1 MDSQADSSP
10 RTLDTETNKPVSS
23 PRTLSERKLSSSTPA
38 FLFPKP
44 QGNEKLATWV
54 SNSSPDIRQNLPSMS
69 DTGDL
74 ADSAYEI
81 IGNHPEL
88 SSQDSRSSSQEDSLS
103 ESISSL
109 PPPPSHPSDDVRSLD
124 GSEDQF
130 TTESDEERE
139 EEDEPTDTDG
149 AEELSS
155 SRASSFKY
163 ADQALLSPSTNV
175 PANPLHYGSV
185 TSIPDTSKSI
195 EFQEATSDT
204 VDTSP
209 VFVRHAVKE
218 LTGTEAE
225 TLSESLDIS
234 DPPQA
239 LSVSLRQTMSQ
250 SCLSTGE
257 PLRVLYTGS
266 AAAQRD
272 ILLKVSSAIWVSPKD
287 GHKEDGQF
295 TRHREGVYN
304 IVPISSFGPAPEL
317 DLMEASSYQIKVEHC
332 TSATASPLRDGPM
345 HGPDTVYSVT
355 IEHGRTYNSLPSRFG
370 VATLDP
376 NWDLPHLAIFYCSD
390 NADAEDLKTREAAWG
405 FTKRHGIPSIFISE
419 HLRLDQQAVAYWSN
433 YLNKHAIHI
442 SLESSDPNKTMVPR
456 LLPVDL
462 ESFGNINAWQMN
474 RNIAYLTG
482 LSDTKGSGKHH
493 ETATKVNRWWQNF
506 TPSRISGAQV
516 VEAIER
522 KGWLFTLLLPLFAAL
537 LSQLFVS
544 YLGPDQSAQQIQLMR
559 ASHAPTVVETTPI
572 QPSTVSVKI
581 THTST
586 ATVVV
591 NITSTQTVQAT
602 PSTKPSVSSLASAL
616 SYAGLLLDRPSDTPS
631 ETQPQRTVCSVRVNS
646 PNELL
651 VVIPSSNKAVWLAK
665 GAIDID
671 VYQGEEHLKTKLS
684 SVDEGILVELP
695 VKQAQGRFNVS
706 VISNRRPKMNETF
719 EVDFGKNPIT
729 EVFEVSKL
737 LLQDFTNVLSAAKKE
752 AVHIGSS
759 RIADTRDAARNT
771 YKRVANKMGSTVSI
785 KDIAELKKK
794 MDEGVHQLG
803 VSVVKAQI
811 KSKLVWLKLRGS
823 REEYQEYLANATRFL
838 QESEAMRQEKAE
850 ESQEEAVSDEPAGF
864 LGRLRHR
871 LKEKKEQRS
880 QGRDKGVDMLWR
892 MMA

>member
-1 MDSQADSSP
+1 
-10 RTLDTETNKPVSS
+10 
-23 PRTLSERKLSSSTPA
+23 
-38 FLFPKP
+38 
-44 QGNEKLATWV
+44 
-54 SNSSPDIRQNLPSMS
+54 MS

-74 ADSAYEI
+74 ADSVYEMV
-81 IGNHPEL
+81 GNYPEF
-88 SSQDSRSSSQEDSLS
+88 SSQDSPFGSPDDDLS

-109 PPPPSHPSDDVRSLD
+109 PPHPSDDVRSLD
-124 GSEDQF
+124 GSEDRF

-155 SRASSFKY
+155 SRASSIKY
-163 ADQALLSPSTNV
+163 TDQALQSPSTNV
-175 PANPLHYGSV
+175 PANPLQYGSV

-195 EFQEATSDT
+195 EFQEAATDT
-204 VDTSP
+204 VDSSP
-209 VFVRHAVKE
+209 VFVRHAIKE
-218 LTGTEAE
+218 LTGKEANALSKSLD
-225 TLSESLDIS
+225 LSE
-234 DPPQA
+234 PPQS

-250 SCLSTGE
+250 ACLSTDE

-287 GHKEDGQF
+287 GHQEDGQF
-295 TRHREGVYN
+295 MRHREGVYN
-304 IVPISSFGPAPEL
+304 IVPISSFGSAPEL

-332 TSATASPLRDGPM
+332 TSATASPVGDGPV
-345 HGPDTVYSVT
+345 HGPNTVYSVT
-355 IEHGRTYNSLPSRFG
+355 IEHERTYTSLPSHFG
-370 VATLDP
+370 AANLDP
-376 NWDLPHLAIFYCSD
+376 HWDIPHLAVFYCSENVD
-390 NADAEDLKTREAAWG
+390 EEDQRTREAAWG

-419 HLRLDQQAVAYWSN
+419 HLRIEKQAVAYWSK

-442 SLESSDPNKTMVPR
+442 SLESSDPTKTMAPR

-482 LSDTKGSGKHH
+482 LSDTKGSEKHH
-493 ETATKVNRWWQNF
+493 ESGTKVNKWWQNL
-506 TPSRISGAQV
+506 TPSRMSRARV

-537 LSQLFVS
+537 LSQVFLG
-544 YLGPDQSAQQIQLMR
+544 YLGPLPAEQIQPLR
-559 ASHAPTVVETTPI
+559 ASQASAMMETTPVI
-572 QPSTVSVKI
+572 PSTVSVKI

-591 NITSTQTVQAT
+591 NITSTKTIHAT

-616 SYAGLLLDRPSDTPS
+616 SYAGLLLDRPSDTPA
-631 ETQPQRTVCSVRVNS
+631 EVQPQKTVCSVRVNS

-651 VVIPSSNKAVWLAK
+651 VVIPSSSKAMWLAK

-671 VYQGEEHLKTKLS
+671 VYQGEKRLNTKLS

-695 VKQAQGRFNVS
+695 GKQAQGRFNVS
-706 VISNRRPKMNETF
+706 VISNRRPKTNETF
-719 EVDFGKNPIT
+719 EVDFGTDPIT
-729 EVFEVSKL
+729 EAFEASKL

-752 AVHIGSS
+752 VVHIGSS
-759 RIADTRDAARNT
+759 RISETRDAARNT
-771 YKRVANKMGSTVSI
+771 YKKVAKKMGSTVSS
-785 KDIAELKKK
+785 KDIVRLKKK
-794 MDEGVHQLG
+794 MDQGVYQLE

-823 REEYQEYLANATRFL
+823 PEEYKEYLANATRFL
-838 QESEAMRQEKAE
+838 QEFEAMRQEKTE
-850 ESQEEAVSDEPAGF
+850 EAQEEAVSDEPSGF

-871 LKEKKEQRS
+871 LKEKDQSS
-880 QGRDKGVDMLWR
+880 QGRNKGTDMLWR